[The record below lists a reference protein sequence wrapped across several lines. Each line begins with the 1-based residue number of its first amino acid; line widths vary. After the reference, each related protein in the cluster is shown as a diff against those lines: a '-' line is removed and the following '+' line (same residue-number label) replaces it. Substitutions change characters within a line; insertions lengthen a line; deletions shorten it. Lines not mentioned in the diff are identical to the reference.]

1 MTNATNFL
9 PCFDIE
15 TRKQMWVAVQNG
27 EQLGVFDSITIASS
41 FGDRYSSDFQAVVF
55 D

>member
-15 TRKQMWVAVQNG
+15 TRKQMWVAVKNG
-27 EQLGVFDSITIASS
+27 EQLGVFDCVTIASA
-41 FGDRYSSDFQAVVF
+41 FGDRYSDDFKPVNL